1 MRFVGFFQDTPK
13 PGDRDFRDA
22 IAPCPRA
29 GTVCGASNCFRVHRR
44 SPPAGS
50 TETKV
55 CANCTKLRLRLV
67 WFFLNRQLRLDLL
80 AFSKTRDFKMIGNPE
95 VVVVAAR
102 ENSLVPHGT

>member
-1 MRFVGFFQDTPK
+1 M
-13 PGDRDFRDA
+13 
-22 IAPCPRA
+22 
-29 GTVCGASNCFRVHRR
+29 
-44 SPPAGS
+44 
-50 TETKV
+50 
-55 CANCTKLRLRLV
+55 